1 LLLLL
6 LLLLFIESS
15 FRTQQWLCSF
25 QIKLQ
30 KPTTMELFTALN
42 PSPDL
47 HFHYLRS
54 LADTHHLPLP
64 NLLLRHPRRS
74 LNSLSRYRLLHL
86 RASSTSGIPDL
97 PTSVP
102 EQAGGKLVVELIG
115 AFNELTDRMN
125 LTSTSSSV
133 ILFVTLKLSIPIL
146 QSLPLLPDGR
156 SPLSKALCVALIL
169 ADLQMDAEVISAGI
183 LREVMEAGGI
193 SLQEV
198 KNQIGISTAHL
209 LHESLRVKHIPSR
222 VDIFDDDSSA
232 ALRKFCLTYYDI
244 RALILDLA
252 LKLDMMRNLQ
262 SLPRYQQQMVSL
274 EVLKIHAPLAFAV
287 GANFLSLQLEDLS
300 FRYLFPCSYFYVDS
314 WLRSHESGSTSLIET
329 YKDQLA
335 QSLKNDP
342 ILTNMVEDISVKGR
356 YKSRSSTMKKLLKD
370 GRKLEEVNDILGLR
384 VILKPKAG
392 TDMGERACYRACE
405 IIKSQWKE
413 IPHRTKD
420 YIASPKPNG
429 YKSLHMA
436 VDVSNESQTKP
447 LMEIQIRTTE
457 MDKLAAGGTAS
468 HSLYK
473 GGLTDPEEAKRLKA
487 KMLAAAEL
495 AALRLNDFP
504 SSNYRGIHTNQ
515 RGRVFGLLD
524 KNGDGRIS
532 IEELVDVMEDLGVG
546 APGEDAR
553 EMMQL
558 LDSNSDGSLSSDEF
572 DFFQKQVEFIRSLE
586 NRDDQYK
593 AILNHKLQND
603 DDSGLIQ
610 VYSEELGNR
619 LAT

>member
-1 LLLLL
+1 
-6 LLLLFIESS
+6 
-15 FRTQQWLCSF
+15 
-25 QIKLQ
+25 
-30 KPTTMELFTALN
+30 MELFTALN